1 MENNYKIG
9 LLDKFDTDKNMVV
22 SKEEQ
27 HTNLSSNNVGLC
39 CSSLDIT
46 DKEGATDVLL
56 DELAGIFVE
65 SILWELDYGKQPEK
79 GSHLLQGINKGAS

>member
-1 MENNYKIG
+1 MKKEHTINMLHKSNSNKIE
-9 LLDKFDTDKNMVV
+9 VV

-27 HTNLSSNNVGLC
+27 HIDLCSNNVGMC

-46 DKEGATDVLL
+46 TNEKSTDELL

-65 SILWELDYGKQPEK
+65 SILWELEHGEQPEK
-79 GSHLLQGINKGAS
+79 GSNLLQGINERAS